1 MTVHLWRTRGTT
13 DSRWPICSDLTIDW
27 RAVASMTG
35 HRRCQPARRQPFDIN
50 SQIALA
56 NPIAVT
62 AFRTHACGTFC
73 ARPDIR

>member
-13 DSRWPICSDLTIDW
+13 DSRWSICSDLTID
-27 RAVASMTG
+27 RPAVASTTG
-35 HRRCQPARRQPFDIN
+35 HRRCQPFDIN

-62 AFRTHACGTFC
+62 AWRTQACGTFC